1 MVSMSFHAHG
11 KATSASRNVAPPP
24 RDSWWHRSRI
34 GRLTS
39 TALSIA
45 GQVLLLDLL
54 YMLYRMGRHLAVGR
68 ESQALANAR
77 DVWNLER
84 LLYLPNES
92 AIQQLALHSTQLLE
106 LANRVYTGVHF
117 PASTAFLA
125 WVLVRHRNAWPRVR
139 TVILASTG
147 VALVIHILYPLAPPR
162 FLPQTLPDVT
172 FVDTG
177 TVFGPSAY
185 TAGDTVANQYA
196 AMPSLHV
203 GWSILVAWGVVTIL
217 RSRARWLIILHPLI
231 TIAVVVITANHYWL
245 DGLIG
250 GGLVVTAV
258 QLTRPEVHARMRLWR
273 ISVREQLRGRA
284 HDLDPIAASTP
295 PSTDDL
301 DGAWRSDPWTADV
314 GTQQDRSPA
323 ASTAAA
329 GAADAG
335 RAASDAT
342 TASAA
347 RPALPPARTGK
358 PPPAVRS

>member
-1 MVSMSFHAHG
+1 M
-11 KATSASRNVAPPP
+11 
-24 RDSWWHRSRI
+24 
-34 GRLTS
+34 
-39 TALSIA
+39 
-45 GQVLLLDLL
+45 LLLDLL

-231 TIAVVVITANHYWL
+231 TIAVVVITANHY
-245 DGLIG
+245 
-250 GGLVVTAV
+250 
-258 QLTRPEVHARMRLWR
+258 
-273 ISVREQLRGRA
+273 
-284 HDLDPIAASTP
+284 
-295 PSTDDL
+295 
-301 DGAWRSDPWTADV
+301 
-314 GTQQDRSPA
+314 
-323 ASTAAA
+323 
-329 GAADAG
+329 
-335 RAASDAT
+335 
-342 TASAA
+342 
-347 RPALPPARTGK
+347 
-358 PPPAVRS
+358 